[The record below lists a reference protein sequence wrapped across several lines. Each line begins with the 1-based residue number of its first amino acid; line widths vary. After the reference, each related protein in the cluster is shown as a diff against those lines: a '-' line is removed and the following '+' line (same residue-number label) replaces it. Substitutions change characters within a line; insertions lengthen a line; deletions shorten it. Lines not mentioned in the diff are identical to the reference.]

1 MLEDFTVAAEHDALV
16 SLEQPYSSANRGV
29 VARNPFHA
37 RGVREG
43 PLCRAL
49 YGNLFARKGLCVSPY
64 GREKSVG
71 LPLDQIPSRSRV

>member
-43 PLCRAL
+43 PLCRSI
-49 YGNLFARKGLCVSPY
+49 YGELVCPEGFV
-64 GREKSVG
+64 REPVWA
-71 LPLDQIPSRSRV
+71 